1 MGKKL
6 HVGNLTYSATSSDLQ
21 GWFTPFGT
29 VQSTRSSSTKT
40 RAAARGSVLSRWT
53 RTPKLKQR
61 SRDSMIKITT
71 GVVSRWTKP
80 SLG

>member
-6 HVGNLTYSATSSDLQ
+6 HVGNLTSSASSSDLQ

-40 RAAARGSVLSRWT
+40 RAAARGSVLSRWR

-71 GVVSRWTKP
+71 GGVSR
-80 SLG
+80 